1 MIEESRVLG
10 ALSAVRDPELDEP
23 ITDLGFVKDVQIVG
37 DAVTV
42 TLWLPTFFCAP
53 NFAYMMAADAKA
65 AVGSL
70 EGVGSCRVSLFDHYV
85 SDQIDEGLA
94 EEKGFDGTFAS
105 ETAGTGLGDL
115 RSLFDRKAFVSR
127 QEQLYRSLLA
137 GGVTP
142 EQATRLTLRDLPDTP
157 EARSY
162 LERRERMGIDCSDDA
177 HFLVTPAGKPIAAAD
192 VPQHMRFAQ
201 TVSVSIEGNASLCRG
216 LLAERYGTTGSK
228 EVSREGGPL
237 AQL

>member
-1 MIEESRVLG
+1 LIEESRVLG

-23 ITDLGFVKDVQIVG
+23 ITDLGFVKAVQIEG
-37 DAVTV
+37 DAVAI

-70 EGVGSCRVSLFDHYV
+70 EGVGSCRVTLFDHYV
-85 SDQIDEGLA
+85 SDEIDEGLA

-127 QEQLYRSLLA
+127 QEQLYRSLLDA
-137 GGVTP
+137 GTTL
-142 EQATRLTLRDLPDTP
+142 EQAARLRVRDLPDTP
-157 EARSY
+157 DARRY
-162 LERRERMGIDCSDDA
+162 LERRERMGLDSSDDA
-177 HFLVTPAGKPIAAAD
+177 PFLVTPAGKPISEGDIA
-192 VPQHMRFAQ
+192 QHMRFAR

-216 LLAERYGTTGSK
+216 LLAERYGNHSIK